1 MKMVV
6 EKLVKGKRAF
16 EVVEEVEN
24 ANDAINESN
33 LKMFLLEQDNKVTD
47 TKDVEYV
54 GVYEVGQ
61 VNLLEDMTEVADV
74 HSFYRKKL
82 EELGFDPSTFE
93 KKVEKKASKLS

>member
-6 EKLVKGKRAF
+6 EKLVNGKRAF
-16 EVVEEVEN
+16 DVVEEVEN

-33 LKMFLLEQDNKVTD
+33 LKLFISEDG
-47 TKDVEYV
+47 TKKKETQNVEYV
-54 GVYEVGQ
+54 GVFEVGQ

-93 KKVEKKASKLS
+93 KKVERKGK